1 MDTKKISNK
10 LLKYNRDLFIIFLI
24 LSLMLLIVLYNCQI
38 CNDCKTIEKYGP
50 VTSYTRQVVIFKKNE
65 DLFKRYRLYNE
76 DLMFTMN
83 KNNEYY
89 VKDTNKKY
97 AQYIL
102 NLKRNATYYNLKL
115 FLIQYPVTMRVEPD
129 GYYIDYN
136 INNRIIPNKVMDIQ
150 WEDFDAYPFKTI
162 ITIYKDDNNFLNY
175 IKDLLKDYNGLDLE
189 FQTSNNIIDV
199 IYDRYM
205 TMDFVTKA
213 IQDNKV
219 DAIINR
225 LADININDKIE
236 LLNYLNNINL
246 SNSQTQQLLY
256 YATKNTDKISTIIKS
271 DLFKKIV
278 KVDTENVINFTKS
291 DTFKSLLKETEK
303 MLKYVKI
310 SIETRDERYLFLFD
324 EKNPESINQ
333 LIHLFNY
340 IYNHEDLQNLNDLI
354 TKNVRYYKIPI
365 NIMRVLINFKGYLKA
380 F

>member
-10 LLKYNRDLFIIFLI
+10 LLKYNRDLFLIFLI
-24 LSLMLLIVLYNCQI
+24 LSLILLIVLYNCQI
-38 CNDCKTIEKYGP
+38 SNTNIENYQPIK
-50 VTSYTRQVVIFKKNE
+50 SYTRQVIVFKKND

-83 KNNEYY
+83 KTNEYY

-97 AQYIL
+97 AQYML

-136 INNRIIPNKVMDIQ
+136 INNRIIPNKVMDVQ

-175 IKDLLKDYNGLDLE
+175 IKNLLKDYSGLDLE
-189 FQTSNNIIDV
+189 FQTSNNILDV

-213 IQDNKV
+213 IQENKV

-225 LADININDKIE
+225 LADININDKIA
-236 LLNYLNNINL
+236 LLDYLNNINL
-246 SNSQTQQLLY
+246 SNSETQKLLY
-256 YATKNTDKISTIIKS
+256 SSKNNDKVSTIIKS

-278 KVDTENVINFTKS
+278 KVDTENVINFTNS
-291 DTFKSLLKETEK
+291 DIFKNLLKETEK
-303 MLKYVKI
+303 MLQYVKI

-333 LIHLFNY
+333 LINLFNY

-354 TKNVRYYKIPI
+354 TKNVLYYKIPI
-365 NIMRVLINFKGYLKA
+365 NIMRVLINFKNYINA
-380 F
+380 S

>member
-10 LLKYNRDLFIIFLI
+10 LLKYNRDLFLIFLI
-24 LSLMLLIVLYNCQI
+24 LSLILLIVLYNCQI
-38 CNDCKTIEKYGP
+38 SNTNIENYQPIK
-50 VTSYTRQVVIFKKNE
+50 SYTRQVIVFKKND

-83 KNNEYY
+83 KTNEYY

-97 AQYIL
+97 AQYML

-115 FLIQYPVTMRVEPD
+115 FLIHYPVTMRVEPD

-136 INNRIIPNKVMDIQ
+136 IYNRIIPNKVMDIQ

-175 IKDLLKDYNGLDLE
+175 IKNLLKDYSGLDLE
-189 FQTSNNIIDV
+189 FQTSNNILDV

-213 IQDNKV
+213 IQENKV

-225 LADININDKIE
+225 LADININDKIA
-236 LLNYLNNINL
+236 LLDYLNNINL
-246 SNSQTQQLLY
+246 SNSETQKLLY
-256 YATKNTDKISTIIKS
+256 SSKNNDKVSTIIKS

-278 KVDTENVINFTKS
+278 KVDTENVINFTNS
-291 DTFKSLLKETEK
+291 DIFKNLLKETEK
-303 MLKYVKI
+303 MLQYVKI

-333 LIHLFNY
+333 LINLFNY

-354 TKNVRYYKIPI
+354 TKNVLYYKIPI
-365 NIMRVLINFKGYLKA
+365 NIMRVLINFKNYINA
-380 F
+380 S

>member
-10 LLKYNRDLFIIFLI
+10 LLKYNRDLFLIFLI
-24 LSLMLLIVLYNCQI
+24 LSLILLIVLYNCQI
-38 CNDCKTIEKYGP
+38 SNTNIENYQPIK
-50 VTSYTRQVVIFKKNE
+50 SYTRQVIVFKKND

-83 KNNEYY
+83 KTNEYY

-97 AQYIL
+97 AQYML

-115 FLIQYPVTMRVEPD
+115 FLIHYPVTMRVEPD

-136 INNRIIPNKVMDIQ
+136 INNRIIPNKVMDVQ

-175 IKDLLKDYNGLDLE
+175 IKNLLKDYSGLDLE
-189 FQTSNNIIDV
+189 FQTSNNILDV

-205 TMDFVTKA
+205 TMDFITKA
-213 IQDNKV
+213 IQDNKI

-225 LADININDKIE
+225 LADININDKIA
-236 LLNYLNNINL
+236 LLDYLNNINL
-246 SNSQTQQLLY
+246 SNSETQKLLY
-256 YATKNTDKISTIIKS
+256 SSKNNDKVSTIIKS

-278 KVDTENVINFTKS
+278 KVDTENVINFTNS
-291 DTFKSLLKETEK
+291 DIFKNLLKETEK
-303 MLKYVKI
+303 MLQYVKI

-333 LIHLFNY
+333 LINLFNY

-354 TKNVRYYKIPI
+354 TKNVLYYKIPI
-365 NIMRVLINFKGYLKA
+365 NIMRVLINFKNYINA
-380 F
+380 S